1 MPGWLILSGE
11 DYEPQLS
18 PFDSRLYRSRYRNGR
33 LLNTRAVG
41 KHQQELEREHQ
52 ASQPKATADTQ
63 PAKTSQPGTGSIEV
77 SSTPSG
83 ARVLLVA
90 VDEGGAGEPQ
100 PRGVT
105 PTTITG
111 VYPGTYT
118 VDLEKPGYRFF
129 QKNVVVQAN
138 STAKV
143 NAALRR
149 Q

>member
-1 MPGWLILSGE
+1 MKLTYRFLLLACLAIAAAACATREPSGNTNKN
-11 DYEPQLS
+11 S
-18 PFDSRLYRSRYRNGR
+18 SAN
-33 LLNTRAVG
+33 LN
-41 KHQQELEREHQ
+41 
-52 ASQPKATADTQ
+52 ASQPKAAANAP

-83 ARVLLVA
+83 ARVLIVA

-105 PTTITG
+105 PTMITG

-129 QKNVVVQAN
+129 QKNVVVKAD

-143 NAALRR
+143 NASLKK